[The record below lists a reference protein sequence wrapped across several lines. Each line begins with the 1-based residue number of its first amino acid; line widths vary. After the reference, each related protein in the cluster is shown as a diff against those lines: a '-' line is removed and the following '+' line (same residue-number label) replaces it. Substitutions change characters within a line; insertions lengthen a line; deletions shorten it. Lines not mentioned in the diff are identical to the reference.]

1 MKRKHIKHEM
11 VHFSIKFQKRS
22 FLITCFSIL
31 FLLKFCLTQS
41 PYSNTMNSSK
51 KKYRSFKH
59 WACYYGDK
67 PELLKKL
74 ENYDLVIM
82 EPDIENFTPPE
93 KTKTT
98 YIGYVSLGEAE
109 RFRWYW
115 YHIEG
120 KKFILWENKN
130 WKDDF
135 IIDIRSIEWQNLLV
149 EKIIPRILKKGYH
162 GLFFDTIDTPIYL
175 EERNPKKFKGSVEA
189 LAYLIHRIR
198 KKYPEIILISN
209 NGLRA
214 IEHFGTHI
222 DIFLIEGLNTTYDF
236 KRKKYKIADIDW
248 RNHRLSLI
256 HKNRELINQKPVI
269 VIDYLLKTQNYLRN
283 LSLNI
288 CKENGLIPYHTT
300 VDLHSLF
307 PSPNK

>member
-1 MKRKHIKHEM
+1 MKYGI
-11 VHFSIKFQKRS
+11 VD
-22 FLITCFSIL
+22 FLMEVKNRALCITCFLAS
-31 FLLKFCLTQS
+31 FCLNICVTQS
-41 PYSNTMNSSK
+41 LYSTTMNSPKLTSQSVK
-51 KKYRSFKH
+51 K

-67 PELLKKL
+67 PELLQKL
-74 ENYDLVIM
+74 ENYNLVIM
-82 EPDIENFTPPE
+82 EPDIQNFTPPE
-93 KTKTT
+93 KTKTS

-120 KKFILWENKN
+120 KEFILWENKN

-135 IIDIRSIEWQNLLV
+135 IIDIRSIAWQNLLID
-149 EKIIPRILKKGYH
+149 KIIPKILKKGYH

-175 EERNPKKFKGSVEA
+175 EEKDPEKYKGSVMA
-189 LAYLIHRIR
+189 LGRLIYRIR
-198 KKYPEIILISN
+198 KKYPDITLISN

-214 IEHFGTHI
+214 IEHFGAYI
-222 DIFLIEGLNTTYDF
+222 DVFLIEGLNTTYDF
-236 KRKKYKIADIDW
+236 NKKIYKAADVEW

-256 HKNRELINQKPVI
+256 SKNRELIKEKPVI
-269 VIDYLLKTQNYLRN
+269 VIDYLLQNQNKLRQ

-288 CKENGLIPYHTT
+288 CNENGLIPYHTT
-300 VDLHSLF
+300 VDLHTLF

>member
-1 MKRKHIKHEM
+1 MA
-11 VHFSIKFQKRS
+11 
-22 FLITCFSIL
+22 CFSIIL
-31 FLLKFCLTQS
+31 LLKLCFNQYL
-41 PYSNTMNSSK
+41 YSSTMDSSK
-51 KKYRSFKH
+51 KNHQSVKN
-59 WACYYGDK
+59 WACYYGDN

-74 ENYDLVIM
+74 ENYNLVIM
-82 EPDIENFTPPE
+82 EPDIDNFTPPE

-130 WKDDF
+130 WKDDY
-135 IIDIRSIEWQNLLV
+135 IIDIRSLEWQNLLV
-149 EKIIPRILKKGYH
+149 EKIIPKILKKGYQ

-175 EERNPKKFKGSVEA
+175 EEKDPEKYRGSVEA
-189 LAYLIHRIR
+189 LADLIYRIR
-198 KKYPEIILISN
+198 KKYPKITLISN

-214 IEHFGTHI
+214 IEHFGAHI

-236 KRKKYKIADIDW
+236 KRKKYKTADIDW

-256 HKNRELINQKPVI
+256 RNNRDLIKGKPVI
-269 VIDYLLKTQNYLRN
+269 VIDYLLQKQDNLRN
-283 LSLNI
+283 ISLII
-288 CKENGLIPYHTT
+288 CKEHGLIPYHTT